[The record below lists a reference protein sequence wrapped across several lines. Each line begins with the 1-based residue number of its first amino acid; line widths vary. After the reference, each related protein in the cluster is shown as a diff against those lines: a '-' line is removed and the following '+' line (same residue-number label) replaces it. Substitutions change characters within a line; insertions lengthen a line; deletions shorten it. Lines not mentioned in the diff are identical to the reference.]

1 VFDFANTAD
10 AAHGGCGGSSDT
22 LLGAFALFVGVTQM
36 ARADIF
42 YELGWVKSDLF
53 TLNAEI
59 TQTSEGYRSAV
70 HCRVFGNHLADQ
82 MSVEVDCK
90 GKRLR
95 DVARKSV
102 RSDLSPVR
110 EVPVSSGWK
119 QPNAKAI
126 GGILINAMCG
136 LPSPPARLK
145 RSDTASPSDYI
156 RQSADAALARRD
168 PSSPAI
174 VFDHTTVGDCIF
186 AQMPKKVREEAI
198 LSLLPTQV
206 QGFNE
211 QVNELGAKCSSRPE
225 SRGDS
230 PVIGAALSIFQR
242 WAVMTHLGNPKKIA
256 EDYMAA
262 AWNTASAETRKPLL
276 DTAAMLH
283 DPGKTVADIE
293 KTDPAPVRSSID
305 ALMNAPVLKTRL
317 DMLEL
322 NDQQKRALLSV
333 YFNAVAMG
341 EVAEA
346 QLRRAR

>member
-1 VFDFANTAD
+1 MGDVMGRATRM
-10 AAHGGCGGSSDT
+10 
-22 LLGAFALFVGVTQM
+22 LGAFVLFAGVTQM
-36 ARADIF
+36 AQANTF

-53 TLNAEI
+53 TLNAEF
-59 TQTSEGYRSAV
+59 TQTAEGYRSAV
-70 HCRVFGNHLADQ
+70 SYRVTGNHLMDQ
-82 MSVEVDCK
+82 WSVEVDCQ

-95 DVARKSV
+95 DVARKSM

-110 EVPVSSGWK
+110 DLPVSRDWK
-119 QPNAKAI
+119 QPDAKAI
-126 GGILINAMCG
+126 GGVLINAVCG

-145 RSDTASPSDYI
+145 RNDTASPSDYI
-156 RQSADAALARRD
+156 RQSADAALVRRD

-174 VFDHTTVGDCIF
+174 IFDHTTVGDCIF
-186 AQMPKKVREEAI
+186 AQMSKKVREEAI

-211 QVNELGAKCSSRPE
+211 EVNKLGAKCSGRPE
-225 SRGDS
+225 SKGDS
-230 PVIGAALSIFQR
+230 LVIGAALSIFQR
-242 WAVMTHLGNPKKIA
+242 WAVMTRLGNPKKIA

-276 DTAAMLH
+276 DRAGMLH

-293 KTDPAPVRSSID
+293 KADPAPVRSSID
-305 ALMNAPVLKTRL
+305 VLMNSPVLKSRL
-317 DMLEL
+317 DTLEL

-346 QLRRAR
+346 QLRRVP